1 MFLLKKLLVIPA
13 IMLSFCIGYNVTFAT
28 NEDTKLNSQIEQR
41 TVTNEDVAFF
51 GSTTYNFN
59 YFNGDNLSVLVQNT
73 GDSPFSYTLYNAKG
87 SWMIDGTLKPGE
99 QAISEFSINWSD
111 WLPEGEYKIN
121 FRNNDGSLSKFQ
133 VIAKPNI

>member
-1 MFLLKKLLVIPA
+1 MKKLLVILA

-28 NEDTKLNSQIEQR
+28 DEGTNISSQIDQR
-41 TVTNEDVAFF
+41 HAITDGNVAFF
-51 GSTTYNFN
+51 GSSISGFY
-59 YFNGDNLSVLVQNT
+59 YSHGDDLSVLVKNI

-121 FRNNDGSLSKFQ
+121 FRNNDGSLSKVQ